1 MWSPSPCWSWC
12 SSSGRPGS
20 WASAWRSEPDPMMR
34 DAGAGFAEVPWRAAI
49 RIGLLGA
56 VIAIF
61 LCLVGIVPV
70 FHARPLIKDVIS
82 LGQTALVLALLG
94 TGVVAA
100 RTAGVRSRLAIV
112 PGALAGSIA
121 GAGLTALVLIGD
133 LINVRA

>member
-1 MWSPSPCWSWC
+1 MQD
-12 SSSGRPGS
+12 
-20 WASAWRSEPDPMMR
+20 ASVR
-34 DAGAGFAEVPWRAAI
+34 FADVPWRTVI
-49 RIGLLGA
+49 RVGLLGA
-56 VIAIF
+56 GIAIF

-100 RTAGVRSRLAIV
+100 RTAEVPSRLAIL

-121 GAGLTALVLIGD
+121 GAGLTALVILGEF
-133 LINVRA
+133 INVRAVFLNASPCSTTS